1 MSIHNCT
8 LFVCHEPGNKSL
20 IYPRQEWDD
29 EVSRMRHDFFR
40 LKPSETRRGSS
51 ENLLESRRLSNIFLD
66 DPTAKAGGK
75 RFCVS
80 FDVREFGTDE
90 ISVTTDEQRLLV
102 NARHEEVG
110 DDRTLTRQFSRTID
124 IPNHV
129 DPSTLQCTLSND
141 GILQVR
147 SKVTKEWLF
156 NPACFCG

>member
-1 MSIHNCT
+1 MC
-8 LFVCHEPGNKSL
+8 
-20 IYPRQEWDD
+20 PRQEWDD

-40 LKPSETRRGSS
+40 LKPSEMRRGSS

-66 DPTAKAGGK
+66 DPTATGGGK

-147 SKVTKEWLF
+147 NKVTKEWLF
-156 NPACFCG
+156 NLACFRG